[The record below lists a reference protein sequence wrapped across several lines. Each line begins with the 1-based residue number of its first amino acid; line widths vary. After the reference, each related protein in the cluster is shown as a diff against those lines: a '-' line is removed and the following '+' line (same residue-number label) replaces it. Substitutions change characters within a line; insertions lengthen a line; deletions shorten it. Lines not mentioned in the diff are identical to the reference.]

1 MKLIAKQSIWI
12 IFFIL
17 LLANV
22 YVFVSGVALS
32 DEISK
37 FDIETTK
44 LHQQNLELEKKL
56 YSVESLNY
64 AASMAAQ
71 MNFSNA
77 APPVYLDEQRFAL
90 NR

>member
-1 MKLIAKQSIWI
+1 MKLIAKQTIWI
-12 IFFIL
+12 VFFIL

>member
-1 MKLIAKQSIWI
+1 MKKIAKQGIWI
-12 IFFIL
+12 VFIAL

-44 LHQQNLELEKKL
+44 LHAENLELEKKL

-64 AASMAAQ
+64 AASIAAQ
-71 MNFSNA
+71 MNFTNA
-77 APPVYLDEQRFAL
+77 APPVYLDQQTFAL